1 MTQPARDDGH
11 PMSFD
16 RDYPAADG
24 GQVRDGDWLARTL
37 PMFAG
42 LDKSLLEALLNEF
55 QWLAIQGGATLF
67 EAGDAPDALYCVIH
81 GSLGAFSRTPDGHHR
96 LVGRIAAGEL
106 AGEMA
111 LISGRPRTATVV
123 ALRDSELGR
132 LSRSAFERVTQLHPQ
147 GLLRVAQLLVHRL
160 ESSQKQV
167 RGSRPVPKTFAVVP
181 HDRDGGATV
190 FAAKL
195 VTFLDRIGAA
205 ELVWNQRAAEHTTE
219 WFHAVERAN
228 EFVVYVC
235 DVTATSWTKLCLRQ
249 ADAVLLVAQAD
260 AERNDWPALQGYADR
275 VLGSQRSELVLLH
288 KQSLTPGVAGHWLD
302 LKPGLRH
309 HHVRGPHDI
318 GRLART
324 LTGTGLG
331 VVLSG
336 GGARGFAHIG
346 VLRAFREAGI
356 TIDAIGGTSLG
367 AIIAAGYALEWSHDE
382 LQLRVR
388 RSFVDTNPVD
398 DYTLPLVSLVSGRKV
413 SRLLRNEFGEVSIED
428 LPLPYFCVSTNLS
441 SGQLVTHRRG
451 PLWRWLRASVS
462 IPGVLPPIIENG
474 ELFVDGAT
482 INNLPVDVMRESG
495 IGRVIGVDVGAD
507 RAFTTDSVD
516 SDAPPLWRVLK
527 WFRGRKQRINILQIL
542 WRSGMVNSA
551 ANTIAR
557 RELSD
562 LLLQPPLEQID
573 MLNWRAFDRAIDAGY
588 RYAQVRLREWK

>member
-1 MTQPARDDGH
+1 MSFEQDYSSAIGAGARDC
-11 PMSFD
+11 
-16 RDYPAADG
+16 
-24 GQVRDGDWLARTL
+24 DWLARTL
-37 PMFAG
+37 PMFEG
-42 LDKSLLEALLNEF
+42 LDKPLLEALLDEID
-55 QWLAIQGGATLF
+55 WVAIQGGTTLF
-67 EAGDAPDALYCVIH
+67 EAGDLPDALYCVIS
-81 GSLGAFSRTPDGHHR
+81 GSLGAFRQTTDNHRR
-96 LVGRIAAGEL
+96 LVGRIAAGEIV
-106 AGEMA
+106 GEMA
-111 LISGRPRTATVV
+111 LISGKPRTATVI
-123 ALRDSELGR
+123 ALRDCELGR
-132 LSRSAFERVTQLHPQ
+132 LSRSAFERVMRLYPE
-147 GLLRVAQLLVHRL
+147 GLLRVAQLLVQRL
-160 ESSQKQV
+160 EMSQRQT
-167 RGSRPVPKTFAVVP
+167 RGHRSVPKTFAIVP
-181 HDRDGGATV
+181 HDGDGSATV

-195 VTFLDRIGAA
+195 VTFLDRIGST
-205 ELVWNQRAAEHTTE
+205 ELVWNQRGAERTTE

-235 DVTATSWTKLCLRQ
+235 DGAASSWSKLCLRQ
-249 ADAVLLVAQAD
+249 ADAIVLLARAD
-260 AERNDWPALQGYADR
+260 AEPTDWSALQGYLDR
-275 VLGSQRSELVLLH
+275 NLTGQRPELVLLH
-288 KQSLTPGVAGHWLD
+288 KDSLTRGVAQRWLD
-302 LKPGLRH
+302 LKPGISH
-309 HHVRGPHDI
+309 HHVRSSEDI
-318 GRLART
+318 ARLARS
-324 LTGTGLG
+324 LTGRGLG

-356 TIDAIGGTSLG
+356 TIDSIGGTSLG
-367 AIIAAGYALEWSHDE
+367 AIIAAGYALEWSNEE
-382 LQLRVR
+382 LQARVR

-413 SRLLRNEFGEVSIED
+413 SRLLRNEVGDVAIED

-441 SGQLVTHRRG
+441 SGQLAVHRRG

-462 IPGVLPPIIENG
+462 IPGVLPPVIENG

-507 RAFTTDSVD
+507 RTFTTDSVD

-527 WFRGRKQRINILQIL
+527 WFRSRKQRINILQIL

-551 ANTIAR
+551 TNTIAR

-588 RYAQVRLREWK
+588 RYAQVRLRDWK